1 MIVSVIALSII
12 GYFSFNYSDE
22 ILKQKVGDQLIGESA
37 IRGET
42 LRLIFESRMD
52 QNDILANDPMIN
64 TLIQK
69 MNSVP
74 TKDLQQFKEMF
85 RRDYLIQIQAF
96 QELIGFSI
104 GFEDTKIIGK
114 NGQVFFSL
122 SGISNEDY
130 NKNPLFERG
139 LKESFI
145 EFESSGN
152 GKKMVVVS
160 PVFADD
166 SKIGDEAIGVII
178 SRMRT
183 NAIDNIMIN
192 RSGLGETGEVYFV
205 NDDFLMLSE
214 SRFIEDAVFN
224 QKVNTKPVDAC
235 FSDEQNTI
243 GIYKDYREEM
253 IFGSSYCAKN
263 LGIVLLVEMD
273 VEEIEEPIKILQNRI
288 ILTGIVITTVMGIIA
303 YVISKNLSRPL
314 LKLKNAANRIAS
326 GDFDVRT
333 EIKTRDEIGEL
344 SLAFD
349 SMASKLQESIIEIK
363 QKEDVIKQQEDI
375 LLQFSE
381 KSEKYCVCMID
392 IMNSTKIISMMPDE
406 KINEFYKIF
415 INSMASIVNKFDGN
429 VVKNIGDA
437 LLFYFS
443 MENSNEKEMFKKCL
457 DCCIA
462 LSESH
467 RFIVEKLEKESLP
480 IINYRISATFGLV
493 RIAKSSTSST
503 QDIFGD
509 TVNRCAKINRSA
521 PPNGVV
527 VGQDF
532 YSNSKKYGW
541 YQFKKIENDVGS
553 EQFGYTCYQV
563 KRNID

>member
-12 GYFSFNYSDE
+12 GYFSFNYSDD
-22 ILKQKVGDQLIGESA
+22 IIKQKVGDQLIGESE

-42 LRLIFESRMD
+42 IRLIFQSRIE
-52 QNDILANDPMIN
+52 QNNILANDPMIN
-64 TLIQK
+64 SLILK
-69 MNSVP
+69 MNGVP

-96 QELIGFSI
+96 QELVGFSV

-114 NGQVFFSL
+114 NGKVFFSL
-122 SGISNEDY
+122 SGISDENY
-130 NKNPLFERG
+130 SKNHLFQRG

-145 EFESSGN
+145 EFESTGT
-152 GKKMVVVS
+152 GKKMIVVS
-160 PVFADD
+160 PVYLTNN
-166 SKIGDEAIGVII
+166 KIGDEAIGVII
-178 SRMRT
+178 SKMRT
-183 NAIDNIMIN
+183 NTITTN

-205 NDDFLMLSE
+205 NTDFQMLSE
-214 SRFIEDAVFN
+214 SRLTKDTIFN
-224 QKVNTKPVDAC
+224 QKVMTKPVDEC
-235 FSDEQNTI
+235 FTNNQNMI
-243 GIYKDYREEM
+243 GIYENYKDKKIY
-253 IFGSSYCAKN
+253 GSSYCAKD
-263 LGIVLLVEMD
+263 LGIILLVEMD
-273 VEEIEEPIKILQNRI
+273 LQEIEEPIKILQNRI
-288 ILTGIVITTVMGIIA
+288 ILTGIIITGIMGVIA
-303 YVISKNLSRPL
+303 YLMSKNLSRPL
-314 LKLKNAANRIAS
+314 IKLRNAANKIAN

-333 EIKTRDEIGEL
+333 DIKTRDEIGEL

-375 LLQFSE
+375 LLQFSD

-392 IMNSTKIISMMPDE
+392 IMNSTKIISMMQDE

-415 INSMASIVNKFDGN
+415 INSTASIVNKFDGY

-443 MENSNEKEMFKKCL
+443 MENSNEREMFKKCL

-467 RFIVEKLEKESLP
+467 KFIVEKLQKEELP

-521 PPNGVV
+521 PPNGFV
-527 VGQDF
+527 VGEDF

-541 YQFKKIENDVGS
+541 YHFKKIENDLGS
-553 EQFGYTCYQV
+553 EQFGYNCYEV
-563 KRNID
+563 TRNVP